1 MSRVRIRVRLSFS
14 GANLQ
19 ESWCRCEGVW
29 IYSAKRGEFFIVL
42 PSRLRLVGFNRV
54 SRISRVRVQATF
66 SISDMVGVGFPDVET
81 GVH

>member
-1 MSRVRIRVRLSFS
+1 MDLFSEKRRI
-14 GANLQ
+14 
-19 ESWCRCEGVW
+19 
-29 IYSAKRGEFFIVL
+29 FIVL